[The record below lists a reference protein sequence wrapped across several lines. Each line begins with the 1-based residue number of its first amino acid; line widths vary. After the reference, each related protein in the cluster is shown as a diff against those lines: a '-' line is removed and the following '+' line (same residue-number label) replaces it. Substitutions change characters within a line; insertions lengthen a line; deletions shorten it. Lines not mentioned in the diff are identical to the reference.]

1 MMRKLDEPLLS
12 LDLFNECQNLTSNF
26 LLLNKFSIHILI
38 LVDQLR
44 EQNFI
49 PLRKALARTSELK
62 YRTIKF
68 IFKHLYL

>member
-12 LDLFNECQNLTSNF
+12 LELFDECQNLTSNLF
-26 LLLNKFSIHILI
+26 LNKFSSHILV

-68 IFKHLYL
+68 IFKHLHL

>member
-12 LDLFNECQNLTSNF
+12 LELFDECQNLTSNLF
-26 LLLNKFSIHILI
+26 LNKFSIHILV

-68 IFKHLYL
+68 IFKHLHL